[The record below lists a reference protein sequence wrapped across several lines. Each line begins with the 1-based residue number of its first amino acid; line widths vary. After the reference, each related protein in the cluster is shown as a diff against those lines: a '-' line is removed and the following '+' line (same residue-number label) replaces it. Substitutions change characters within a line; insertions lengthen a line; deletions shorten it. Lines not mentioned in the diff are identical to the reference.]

1 MAIQWRKRATQVTH
15 VIKTI
20 SKHYTMANVSDSA
33 VVLAY
38 YTLLSLF
45 PALLVLASLL
55 PYLNIQT
62 DTVLNSIEPLMP
74 ERIFDMMEPIIHSF
88 LNNRSGG
95 VLSIQVII
103 SIWSSSRAVAA
114 FQRTV
119 NSAYGVAKNQNGI
132 VNRIVAFFWMVVL
145 IALMFVLMIFFSFGQ
160 IVLEQLTPLLHL
172 PTAILDYV
180 NGLKWPL
187 TFFVVFVVL
196 MILFYFVPSAK
207 LKWRFVWPG
216 ALVATV
222 GWLLL
227 SQAFSLY
234 VKYFVH
240 NIDSYKTI
248 GTFIFLMFWLDFT
261 GLILMFG
268 AVLNAAIQ
276 ELIVGAIQEQKSL
289 ALPNLLKYR
298 RYRLKKNG
306 VRPKIKK

>member
-1 MAIQWRKRATQVTH
+1 MTIQWRKRGAQLKH
-15 VIKTI
+15 VYGTI
-20 SKHYTMANVSDSA
+20 MKHYTMANVSDSA

-45 PALLVLASLL
+45 PALLVLASIL

-62 DTVLNSIEPLMP
+62 STVLDSIEPMVP
-74 ERIFDMMEPIIHSF
+74 ESIFDMLEPIIHSF

-95 VLSIQVII
+95 VLSIGVIV

-119 NSAYGVAKNQNGI
+119 NRAYGVAKNQNAF
-132 VNRIVAFFWMVVL
+132 VNRVVAFFWMVVL
-145 IALMFVLMIFFSFGQ
+145 IAFLFALMIFFSFGQ
-160 IVLEQLTPLLHL
+160 IVLEKLTPLLHL
-172 PTAILDYV
+172 PRAILAYV
-180 NGLKWPL
+180 NALKWPF

-196 MILFYFVPSAK
+196 MILFYFVPNAK

-227 SQAFSLY
+227 SQAFSIY

-276 ELIVGAIQEQKSL
+276 ELIVGAIEEQKAL
-289 ALPNLLKYR
+289 AIPNLL
-298 RYRLKKNG
+298 RYRKYHLKNKHE
-306 VRPKIKK
+306 K